1 VNSSR
6 SGISSRIVGAGL
18 LTAETSR
25 EGDRATTLELFFDLV
40 YAFAFTQV
48 TALMVHNET
57 AVGVLEGIAVLLLLW
72 GPWASFAWL
81 ANQAHADRG
90 VVRIGMVAAILI
102 MFFASLAVPAAYR
115 SPDGPLLGTL
125 LFAVSFFLVQVVHT
139 VVYLIAA
146 GSDTALR
153 RQIIITESTAL
164 LPGSA
169 LLVIGGALGSPLQV
183 WIWLAAVAFQWVMIY
198 VTSNGGDWRINSLA
212 HFAERHGLVVL
223 LALGESIIAIGSGV
237 ARLPLGASVL
247 VGSGFG
253 IGIGIALWW
262 LYFHHLSP
270 KTEHAIARR
279 SGVERAGLATEVYTY
294 LHMSLIAGIVIAA
307 LGVETTMRHVSEV
320 TAPGLFPAVAL
331 ASGVALYLAGTGF
344 VWLRVS
350 GEWSLPRFTAGAL
363 LLALIP
369 ALAIAPAVVD
379 LGVVLLIVVAL
390 AVAEG
395 LLGQRAKLRG
405 KAATASAPT
414 TTAEPAPPPA
424 RMPRRRSAPR

>member
-1 VNSSR
+1 
-6 SGISSRIVGAGL
+6 
-18 LTAETSR
+18 
-25 EGDRATTLELFFDLV
+25 
-40 YAFAFTQV
+40 
-48 TALMVHNET
+48 
-57 AVGVLEGIAVLLLLW
+57 
-72 GPWASFAWL
+72 
-81 ANQAHADRG
+81 
-90 VVRIGMVAAILI
+90 
-102 MFFASLAVPAAYR
+102 MFFASLALPAAYR

-125 LFAVSFFLVQVVHT
+125 LFAVSFFLVQLVHT

-153 RQIIITESTAL
+153 RQIIITEASAL

-169 LLVIGGALGSPLQV
+169 LLIIGGLVGSPFQV
-183 WIWLAAVAFQWVMIY
+183 WIWLVAVVFQWVMIY

-223 LALGESIIAIGSGV
+223 LALGESIVAIGSGV
-237 ARLPLGASVL
+237 ARLPLGGSVL

-262 LYFHHLSP
+262 LYFHHLAP
-270 KTEHAIARR
+270 KVEHAVARR
-279 SGVERAGLATEVYTY
+279 SGVERTGLATEVFTY

-307 LGVETTMRHVSEV
+307 LGVETTMRHVSGFA
-320 TAPGLFPAVAL
+320 APGLFPAFAL

-350 GEWSLPRFTAGAL
+350 GEWSLPRFAAGAL
-363 LLALIP
+363 LLVLIP
-369 ALAIAPAVVD
+369 VLAIAPALID

-405 KAATASAPT
+405 KKAAATSASA
-414 TTAEPAPPPA
+414 ASPAA
-424 RMPRRRSAPR
+424 

>member
-1 VNSSR
+1 MSTTR
-6 SGISSRIVGAGL
+6 SGLSSRILGAGL
-18 LTAETSR
+18 LSAETSR

-57 AVGVLEGIAVLLLLW
+57 AVGVLQGLVVLLLLW

-125 LFAVSFFLVQVVHT
+125 LFAVSFFLVQLVHT

-146 GSDTALR
+146 GSDRALR
-153 RQIIITESTAL
+153 RQIIITEASAL

-169 LLVIGGALGSPLQV
+169 LLIIGGLVGSPFQV
-183 WIWLAAVAFQWVMIY
+183 WIWLVAVVFQWVMIY

-223 LALGESIIAIGSGV
+223 LALGESIVAIGSGV
-237 ARLPLGASVL
+237 ARLPLGGSVL

-262 LYFHHLSP
+262 LYFHHLAP
-270 KTEHAIARR
+270 KTEHAVARR
-279 SGVERAGLATEVYTY
+279 SGVERTGLATEVFTY

-307 LGVETTMRHVSEV
+307 LGVETTMRHVSGFA
-320 TAPGLFPAVAL
+320 APGLFPAFAL
-331 ASGVALYLAGTGF
+331 ASGVSLFLAGTGF

-350 GEWSLPRFTAGAL
+350 GEWSLPRFAAAAL
-363 LLALIP
+363 LLVLIP
-369 ALAIAPAVVD
+369 VLTIAPALID
-379 LGVVLLIVVAL
+379 LGLVLLVVVAL

-395 LLGQRAKLRG
+395 LLGQRAKLGG
-405 KAATASAPT
+405 KKSASSSTASSGS
-414 TTAEPAPPPA
+414 PAA
-424 RMPRRRSAPR
+424 